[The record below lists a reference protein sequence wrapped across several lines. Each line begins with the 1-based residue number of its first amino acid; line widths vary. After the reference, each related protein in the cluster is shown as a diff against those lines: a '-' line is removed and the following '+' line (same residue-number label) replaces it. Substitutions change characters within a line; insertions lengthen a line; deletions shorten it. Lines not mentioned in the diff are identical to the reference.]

1 MMTKPRQM
9 HGFTLIELMI
19 AVVVV
24 AILASIAYPSYQG
37 YVRRNACETAKASL
51 TGLANAMERFR
62 AQRGTYVG
70 AATNGVPN
78 IYATQSPEQGTAQ
91 FNLVVGNATATAFS
105 VSATAVAGGL
115 WSGNANTLTLT
126 STGARAGGGDL
137 ATAWNRCPN

>member
-1 MMTKPRQM
+1 M

-37 YVRRNACETAKASL
+37 YLRRNACEAAKASL

-62 AQRGTYVG
+62 AQQGTYVG
-70 AATNGVPN
+70 AATDGVPN

-91 FNLVVGNATATAFS
+91 FNLVVGNATATTFS
-105 VSATAVAGGL
+105 ISATPVQGGL
-115 WSGNANTLTLT
+115 WGGAANTLTLT
-126 STGARAGGGDL
+126 STGVRSGGASL
-137 ATAWNRCPN
+137 VNAWDRCPSN